1 MSSKKIV
8 SAIVNRPAISFIL
21 TFIIVCIT
29 AYWALNVTKNTTP
42 YFLDPLHPERV
53 KEDMMTDI
61 FSRSKESIFVVLK
74 QKNGDIFNQ
83 SAVAQLE
90 TIHATLEKLDLIELL
105 QEDTGQVEK
114 TPQDKAGLIERYNQQ
129 LRTIENEKDQ
139 KNLQQDL
146 GQYLYP
152 IRSIKSLLN
161 SDDIFMEDDD
171 ITVSPNF
178 GYDKLEA
185 WQQNEGKEVL
195 NNKLFVGSLLSKD
208 ASAMSIQLELNI
220 DADNSDNTTAIFLKI
235 KQAIESVLSEEFEVY
250 FAGTPV
256 VNVEISSIME
266 KDNQRYFPIIIMF
279 ISLIL
284 FAVFRSIWAP
294 ILALSVSIISIV
306 ITFGLMYLLGISL
319 NIVTTIL
326 PIFVVTIGVTDAI
339 HVLSETTNTAENN
352 TKKQRIIANI
362 SKLFRP
368 MLMTSITTALG
379 FFSLSFT
386 DITNIQDFGIM
397 VALSTMIA
405 FFVSVTFLPAAMTL
419 VSYKKAKSK
428 NYSAFLRME
437 NLAQR
442 QTPRRTILLIM
453 VLALFAALGIPKFFV
468 DQQNLNSFQA
478 GSDIRQDDAMINSL
492 LGGTIPVNVWI
503 KSKANEGIL
512 DSNVLAV
519 MEAIQA
525 KALEHKHV
533 GYTASLGDLIVQT
546 NDVLFPENRDAKASS
561 LDKALISQYLLLLEG
576 GPSRELESLTNV
588 GAYNQ
593 TRVLIMVKTDSSK
606 ILQALLDDLETVAA
620 TLPASSSYRFTG
632 FGSMN
637 AAAAKSVVN
646 GQLSSIAISVIGLL
660 LLTGIIYKSL
670 IFGIIAIFPLCM
682 SLALM
687 FGLMGLL
694 GIPLDIGS
702 CLVCGVAFGIG
713 IDYSIHIIEA
723 FKRNVSNL
731 GNLDAAIHQALKEVA
746 FPIITSAIT
755 IALGFSILLISEFKP
770 IANLGLLV
778 SITMISSAVCALF
791 IIPTLLSLA
800 GKKLK
805 LAGKEL
811 ELNALEPE
819 PEVSV

>member
-21 TFIIVCIT
+21 TFIIVCLT

-53 KEDMMTDI
+53 KEDAMTDI

-74 QKNGDIFNQ
+74 QKKGDIFNQ
-83 SAVAQLE
+83 SAVEQLE
-90 TIHATLEKLDLIELL
+90 TIHATLEGLDLIELL
-105 QEDTGQVEK
+105 DETTQN
-114 TPQDKAGLIERYNQQ
+114 KADLIEAYNQQ
-129 LRTIENEKDQ
+129 LRTIETEQAK
-139 KNLQQDL
+139 KGLQQNL

-152 IRSIKSLLN
+152 IRNIKSLLN

-178 GYDKLEA
+178 GYEKLDA
-185 WQQNEGKEVL
+185 WKQNKGKEVL

-208 ASAMSIQLELNI
+208 ASAMSIQLELNV
-220 DADNSDNTTAIFLKI
+220 DPDNSDNITAIFLKI
-235 KQAIESVLSEEFEVY
+235 KLAIEAVLNDEFEVY
-250 FAGTPV
+250 FAGAPV

-266 KDNQRYFPIIIMF
+266 KDNQRYFPVIIIF

-294 ILALSVSIISIV
+294 ILALSVSIISII

-339 HVLSETTNTAENN
+339 HVLSESANIAANK
-352 TKKQRIIANI
+352 TKKQRIIDNI

-386 DITNIQDFGIM
+386 DIINIRDFGIM

-419 VSYKKAKSK
+419 LTYKKAKNK
-428 NYSAFLRME
+428 NSSVFQSIE
-437 NLAQR
+437 NLAQK
-442 QTPRRTILLIM
+442 QTPRRAMLLIM
-453 VLALFAALGIPKFFV
+453 ALTLFAGLGIPSFFV
-468 DQQNLNSFQA
+468 DQQNLNSFHA
-478 GSDIRQDDAMINSL
+478 DSGIRQDDAMINAL

-503 KSKANEGIL
+503 ESEENEGIL
-512 DSNVLAV
+512 DANVLAV
-519 MEAIQA
+519 MEAIQV
-525 KALEHKHV
+525 KALEHKNV

-546 NDVLFPENRDAKASS
+546 NDILFPENSDAKASS

-588 GAYNQ
+588 GTYNQ

-606 ILQALLDDLETVAA
+606 VLQALLDDLNTVAA
-620 TLPASSSYRFTG
+620 TLPANSSYRFSG
-632 FGSMN
+632 YGSMN

-646 GQLSSIAISVIGLL
+646 GQLSSIVISVIGLL
-660 LLTGIIYKSL
+660 LLTSIIYKSL
-670 IFGIIAIFPLCM
+670 IFGIIAVFPLCM

-687 FGLMGLL
+687 FGLMGFLR
-694 GIPLDIGS
+694 IPLDIGS
-702 CLVCGVAFGIG
+702 CLVCGIAFGIG

-723 FKRNVSNL
+723 FKRNIVHSDNL
-731 GNLDAAIHQALKEVA
+731 NTAIYQALKEVA
-746 FPIITSAIT
+746 FPIITSAVT

-778 SITMISSAVCALF
+778 SITMLISAICALF
-791 IIPTLLSLA
+791 IIPPFLKLA
-800 GKKLK
+800 GKKLA
-805 LAGKEL
+805 LS
-811 ELNALEPE
+811 ALEPN
-819 PEVSV
+819 PEVSI